1 MRLRGSGLTPAED
14 GSPDEVIDESN
25 PSRSDSPHSV
35 DARLVAAAA
44 RETVEVTI
52 KYSEALERQ
61 RRTVAKLNAS
71 GTVRLPLDLDYA
83 NVNGLSAEE
92 VEKLSINRP
101 QTMSEARLISGFTPA
116 GELCGTFGCTRHT
129 LTHPKPH
136 PNPRTN
142 ADANADRTLI
152 LPRVLGATR
161 LLEYLS
167 RRNTSKRKARA
178 RAAEERV

>member
-14 GSPDEVIDESN
+14 GSPGELIDESN

-116 GELCGTFGCTRHT
+116 GESRGTFGCTRHI
-129 LTHPKPH
+129 LTH

-142 ADANADRTLI
+142 ADANVDKTLI
-152 LPRVLGATR
+152 VPRVLGATR